1 MKIDGTEYNF
11 TPTYDV
17 NATKDYNGFIGQD
30 GEFYLVS
37 NKKTHKPS
45 HNDWAKEY
53 LFYIKDKLTDPKKV
67 RKIIEGELTYKGSI
81 NYLIN
86 YMGFIYYSHSTN
98 KDRYN
103 KPIIIYPKKQ
113 TFKPAAKVTDKQKK
127 MLYSI
132 MHVNGEDDYIPKDIN
147 EEIKKEEH
155 LNYVDNF
162 IEKEIEKGEYK

>member
-45 HNDWAKEY
+45 HNDWAEEY

-67 RKIIEGELTYKGSI
+67 RKIISAELSYKGSM

-86 YMGFIYYSHSTN
+86 GLGFIYYSHSMN
-98 KDRYN
+98 KNNHN
-103 KPIIIYPKKQ
+103 KPIIVFPKKQ
-113 TFKPAAKVTDKQKK
+113 RFKPYVEVNSDQKR
-127 MLYSI
+127 MLYKI
-132 MHVNGEDDYIPKDIN
+132 MCANNEYDYISNDISDAIENEKHLDYVDDYIRR
-147 EEIKKEEH
+147 E
-155 LNYVDNF
+155 
-162 IEKEIEKGEYK
+162 IEKEQRK